1 MAMLTLHRAGRVQEQ
16 IGSRVRRMEFA
27 AQTRLSIFSSDPDA
41 EVERR
46 ARELRDDMTQLQSL
60 ESVRAT
66 LRAAIARQ
74 NAETGISALLAE
86 KAVLEEQVAL
96 LSRLLERKISDFEA
110 WAVTPRRRRVQAS
123 RAERGQV
130 ALAEQI
136 AATRARFEAG
146 EGTEETEIL
155 VALIDGALE
164 QEVRLRILEQRRR
177 LDEIS
182 DALRAL
188 NSSATIELAD
198 DALENLR
205 REAVV

>member
-1 MAMLTLHRAGRVQEQ
+1 MAMLTLHRAGRIQEQ
-16 IGSRVRRMEFA
+16 IGSRIGRMELE

-46 ARELRDDMTQLQSL
+46 ARELWEDMTRLQHL
-60 ESVRAT
+60 ASVRAT
-66 LRAAIARQ
+66 LRAAIAQQ

-86 KAVLEEQVAL
+86 KAALEEEVAL
-96 LSRLLERKISDFEA
+96 LSPLLDRMAPDFEA
-110 WAVTPRRRRVQAS
+110 WAVTRRRRRLHAS
-123 RAERGQV
+123 RAKRGQV

-136 AATRARFEAG
+136 AATRSRFEAG

-155 VALIDGALE
+155 VSLIDDALE
-164 QEVRLRILEQRRR
+164 QEVRLRILERRRR

-182 DALRAL
+182 DRLRSL

-198 DALENLR
+198 DALEYLQ

>member
-1 MAMLTLHRAGRVQEQ
+1 MATLTLHRAGRIQEQ
-16 IGSRVRRMEFA
+16 IGSRIRRMEVE

-46 ARELRDDMTQLQSL
+46 ARELRDDIARLQRL
-60 ESVRAT
+60 GSVRAT
-66 LRAAIARQ
+66 LRAEVARQ

-86 KAVLEEQVAL
+86 KAALEEQVAL
-96 LSRLLERKISDFEA
+96 LSPLLDRQIPDCEA
-110 WAVTPRRRRVQAS
+110 WAVTRRRRRVPAS
-123 RAERGQV
+123 SAKRGQV

-136 AATRARFEAG
+136 AATRSRFEAG

-155 VALIDGALE
+155 VSLIDEALE
-164 QEVRLRILEQRRR
+164 QDLRLRILEQRRR

-182 DALRAL
+182 DRLRAL
-188 NSSATIELAD
+188 NSAATIELAD
-198 DALENLR
+198 DALDYLQ